1 MDLTIVFLDL
11 VIFAP
16 KSVKMK
22 KIIVALF
29 LVISTIA
36 IAAEG
41 DWGKTGHRATAE
53 IASNHLSKKAQ
64 KAIDKILNGYS
75 LAFVANYADDIKSD
89 PDYRQ
94 YGPWHYVNI
103 APDSEKYVDEEAYE
117 GGDLVQAI
125 RKCIEVLE
133 DKRATREEK
142 QFYLKML
149 VHFMGD
155 LHQPFHVGHGSDKG
169 GNDIQVRWFNDGSNI
184 HRVWDSEMI
193 DFYQMS
199 YTELA
204 MNTKELSKSQIV
216 SIQNGE
222 LLDWVY
228 ESRAKAEKLY
238 AGIENGDK
246 LGYSYMYEHMPTVLN
261 QLQKGGLRLA
271 KVLNEIFS

>member
-1 MDLTIVFLDL
+1 MRNFLL
-11 VIFAP
+11 VLFSLFIINTAFAND
-16 KSVKMK
+16 S
-22 KIIVALF
+22 
-29 LVISTIA
+29 
-36 IAAEG
+36 

-53 IASNHLSKKAQ
+53 IAESYLNKKAK
-64 KAIDKILNGYS
+64 KAIDDLLSGQG

-89 PDYRQ
+89 PEYRE

-103 APDSEKYVDEEAYE
+103 DPETAEYKIEEANE

-125 RKCIEVLE
+125 KTCVEVLK
-133 DKRATREEK
+133 DKNASQEQK

-149 VHFMGD
+149 VHFVGD
-155 LHQPFHVGHGSDKG
+155 LHQPFHTGHAEDKG

-193 DFYQMS
+193 NFYQMS

-204 MNTKELSKSQIV
+204 LNTEDLSRAQIKSIEK
-216 SIQNGE
+216 GK

-228 ESRAKAEKLY
+228 ESRALVEDLY
-238 AGIENGDK
+238 AGVENGEK

-261 QLQKGGLRLA
+261 QLQKGGVRLA
-271 KVLNEIFS
+271 KILNDIYS